1 MFRDLIN
8 FCTLN
13 DPYNALKESSLP
25 GKSQTCSWG
34 VYFSQ
39 WNLIHHD
46 IYSGCFDSVLV
57 PWAHSAFFLDSVV
70 MKCDLQNY
78 LKAKAAF

>member
-1 MFRDLIN
+1 MPWKNEAFLEN
-8 FCTLN
+8 
-13 DPYNALKESSLP
+13 LKLAPWEFISP
-25 GKSQTCSWG
+25 W
-34 VYFSQ
+34 

-46 IYSGCFDSVLV
+46 IYSGCFDFALV

-70 MKCDLQNY
+70 MKCDLKNY